1 MRFNEE
7 EPEEGGAAE
16 PAAAASSRDAA
27 AGAETRERE
36 RDDEDGA
43 CEGAPGGAATEGLPD
58 SREATLPDNGDGE
71 ADDFRDL
78 RDGALPP
85 PPPPVS

>member
-1 MRFNEE
+1 MGPR
-7 EPEEGGAAE
+7 AAE

-58 SREATLPDNGDGE
+58 SREAKRLVGWLVNIE
-71 ADDFRDL
+71 
-78 RDGALPP
+78 
-85 PPPPVS
+85 S